1 MNFQPSLRLRRGVF
15 ALGIALGALSPQG
28 ARAQSADTTE
38 TGAEPKEVEQAR
50 RHFGQGLKLYKDGDF
65 DAALV
70 QFERAY
76 AVKPNFKVLYNIA
89 QCYFELHQY
98 VEARDAL
105 SRYLKDGSG
114 SIEAERQTSVQ
125 NDLNEL
131 QRRIAHLTLNVNVPG
146 ATVFVDGKKAGTT
159 PLAAAIDVNEGQR
172 TISVETTDRGSK
184 QRIVRLAGGEEQTIS
199 LDFAAPNA
207 APATAATNKNEGRA
221 PGSTAHGLG
230 AGFWFTGGLAV
241 ALGAGAG
248 VTGYLALKAQDD
260 HDKDLGRF
268 GATATEL
275 NDSRDR
281 AKTFAL
287 TTDILAG
294 GAVVFAGIATV
305 LLVTHDSGD
314 RQVGLAI
321 GPSNVALRGNF

>member
-1 MNFQPSLRLRRGVF
+1 MNFQPSLRLRRAVF
-15 ALGIALGALSPQG
+15 SLGIALGVLSPQG
-28 ARAQSADTTE
+28 ARAQSADTAE
-38 TGAEPKEVEQAR
+38 AGAEPKEVEQAR

-131 QRRIAHLTLNVNVPG
+131 QRRIAHLKLNVNVPG
-146 ATVFVDGKKAGTT
+146 ASVFVDGKKAGTT

-199 LDFAAPNA
+199 LDFV
-207 APATAATNKNEGRA
+207 APAPPTTAAAATGTNRSQA
-221 PGSTAHGLG
+221 PAAHGLG

-268 GATATEL
+268 GATPTEL
-275 NDSRDR
+275 DDSRDR

-294 GAVVFAGIATV
+294 SAIVCAGIATV